1 MKINLIKL
9 PADGEVRIKKIISR
23 SNSRPT
29 GKYPSLKMGRMM
41 HWENIDQLYAFRLL
55 DINPA
60 IKSFEESPMEI
71 QYEINGKRFCEYPD
85 LLINTANLKEIWKI
99 QKSTEYKTVSTIENE
114 KTFREQLLKKG
125 FRWRYVDSKILAL
138 EPRKQNVIT
147 LLRYGAGSIN
157 LIEVEK
163 VRNYLERYET
173 ISWGKVTSGFLGLS
187 GPKNICRLVIEG
199 QIYFDIN
206 QKWSSDTTFHWHKNN
221 AGQLSG
227 ANL

>member
-147 LLRYGAGSIN
+147 LLRYVTGSKN
-157 LIEVEK
+157 LIELEK
-163 VRNYLERYET
+163 SRNYLDRY
-173 ISWGKVTSGFLGLS
+173 
-187 GPKNICRLVIEG
+187 
-199 QIYFDIN
+199 
-206 QKWSSDTTFHWHKNN
+206 
-221 AGQLSG
+221 
-227 ANL
+227 